1 MEPAYERRENR
12 RRRRVP
18 CRLVRAAMEPAYER
32 RENLQGGG
40 VGGDLA
46 GVAAMEPAYERRENS
61 SWDSS
66 HVTWADGAWCE
77 RSLEA

>member
-1 MEPAYERRENR
+1 MTTHH
-12 RRRRVP
+12 VVD
-18 CRLVRAAMEPAYER
+18 LRAAMEPAYER
-32 RENLQGGG
+32 RENDVARWTGTLETP
-40 VGGDLA
+40 
-46 GVAAMEPAYERRENS
+46 AAMEPAYERRENS